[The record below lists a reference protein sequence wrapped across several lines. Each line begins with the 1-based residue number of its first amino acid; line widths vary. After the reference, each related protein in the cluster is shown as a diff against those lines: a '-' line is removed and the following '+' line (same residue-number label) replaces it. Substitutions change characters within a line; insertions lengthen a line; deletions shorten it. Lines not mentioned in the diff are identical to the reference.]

1 MDQHHDLIYTE
12 SQRFRQWWLWLLV
25 FISPSVFLLI
35 LFNILI
41 FEDVIEQSNIVI
53 MAIGTVVSL
62 AIPAFLW
69 HTGLDTEVD
78 RSGIRI
84 KFRPFHRKWVE
95 YKFNEIKKAEACMYR
110 PIMDYGG
117 WCIRYGRRVKGKA
130 YSVSGNSGVLL
141 TFNNNKKI
149 LIGSRNHKFLFSVI
163 NDSLINNQNR
173 L

>member
-1 MDQHHDLIYTE
+1 MNQHHDLIYTE

-95 YKFNEIKKAEACMYR
+95 YKFNEIKQH
-110 PIMDYGG
+110 I
-117 WCIRYGRRVKGKA
+117 
-130 YSVSGNSGVLL
+130 LL
-141 TFNNNKKI
+141 
-149 LIGSRNHKFLFSVI
+149 L
-163 NDSLINNQNR
+163 
-173 L
+173 

>member
-1 MDQHHDLIYTE
+1 MDQHHEPIYTE

-25 FISPSVFLLI
+25 FISPAVFLLI

-41 FEDVIEQSNIVI
+41 FEDGIQQSSIVI
-53 MAIGTVVSL
+53 MVIGTMVSL

-69 HTGLDTEVD
+69 HTGLDTEVG
-78 RSGIRI
+78 RSGIRF

-95 YKFNEIKKAEACMYR
+95 YKFNEIKKAEACIYR
-110 PIMDYGG
+110 PLMDYGG
-117 WCIRYGRRVKGKA
+117 WGIRYGRKGKGKA

-149 LIGSRNHKFLFSVI
+149 LIGSLNHKSLFSVI
-163 NDSLINNQNR
+163 NDRLINTQNH